1 MKKTFFTLAA
11 IALLFSCSSDN
22 DTEEQVESLVPVTI
36 DFSQFSMGMEPFTR
50 TAISEVSTHLDIWLS
65 DGATTTVYNQ
75 TNADEGFGT
84 LTLSLDR
91 TKTYTM
97 YAIAHKCD
105 DVATMTD
112 GIISFPDDKVKET
125 FWYTTTFSPNT
136 TISLSPEM
144 SRIVGCLRMEITDAI
159 PATVKK
165 MRFTIADVYDRW
177 SVTDGPAHQLDR
189 VATITYNGTSSVFN
203 VYAFATDTETTHAVT
218 VDALGDNDAVILSR
232 TFTDVP
238 FCQNYKTVMTG
249 AFFSNPSLSVSFTA
263 GEWNIYD
270 TIQF

>member
-11 IALLFSCSSDN
+11 LALLASCSSGN
-22 DTEEQVESLVPVTI
+22 ETEEPVNNQVAVTI
-36 DFSQFSMGMEPFTR
+36 DFPQFSMGMEPFTR

-65 DGATTTVYNQ
+65 DGTTTTVYNQ

-84 LTLSLDR
+84 LTLSLYR

-97 YAIAHKCD
+97 YAVAHKCD

-125 FWYTTTFSPNT
+125 FWYSTTFSPNT
-136 TISLSPEM
+136 TTSLSPEM

-189 VATITYNGTSSVFN
+189 VATITYNGTSSIFN
-203 VYAFATDTETTHAVT
+203 VYMIATDAETTHTVT

-232 TFTDVP
+232 SFNDVP
-238 FCQNYKTVMTG
+238 IRQNHKTVMTG
-249 AFFSNPSLSVSFTA
+249 SFFTNPSMSVNFTA
-263 GEWNIYD
+263 GEWDIYD